1 MSDPLVI
8 ERLEA
13 QAKKINS
20 LTGQL
25 DKAYARIAALEALA
39 VRLNE
44 RLAHVE
50 TFLEEG
56 NPPR

>member
-13 QAKKINS
+13 QSKKINS
-20 LTGQL
+20 LQESL
-25 DKAYARIAALEALA
+25 HKAYARIAALEALS
-39 VRLNE
+39 VRLLE
-44 RLAHVE
+44 RVGHVE

-56 NPPR
+56 NPHP